1 MPRGRHRHGRCGRGQ
16 FAGSAIRRFLEP
28 VLLLLL
34 QRGDNHGYDLTGA
47 LEPFGLGEVAP
58 GPVYRTLRDLEAA
71 ELVQSEWDVESSEG
85 PARRVYHIT
94 PAGRRYLAEWA
105 EELQETDE
113 MLHHFLAAYKQHA
126 REEEDGDELEGKA

>member
-1 MPRGRHRHGRCGRGQ
+1 MPQGRHRRGRCGRGQ
-16 FAGSAIRRFLEP
+16 FAGGAIRRFLEP

-34 QRGDNHGYDLTGA
+34 RRGANHGYDLTSA

-71 ELVQSEWDVESSEG
+71 GLVQSEWDVESSEG

-94 PAGRRYLAEWA
+94 QPGRRYLAEWA
-105 EELQETDE
+105 EELQETDK
-113 MLHHFLAAYKQHA
+113 MLHHFLAAYDRHTQ
-126 REEEDGDELEGKA
+126 EDEDGYHQA